1 MRNETLKNLLLTASL
16 ISASALLTA
25 CGDNPK
31 KDSDTP
37 AASDKPS
44 DQSEA
49 ARKAAEEKAAALEA
63 KIQGLEAQQTAA
75 VAAAEKARQDEINA
89 LMAQQE
95 MERSQLVE
103 ASQSKLKATV
113 KEAAPTLQE
122 ALSQGLT
129 EMDKEY
135 ESLLNESTNL
145 LGKIKKE
152 SEDLLKPYILKQS
165 PKNLNEFEAQ
175 AIQRKAHATSL
186 AADVANL
193 SEQSANDIAALN
205 AKIEAAVSK
214 YNSFVEDQG
223 KAFGPALA
231 TLTLPALNEVVSN
244 SIAQLPQYVRNLNLA
259 LEDAKLRRSAD
270 LRGLSYEE
278 NLRHAAATH
287 LGDTLKNSAKW
298 SDEIARKSGIE
309 RLSTF
314 DTALN
319 QFISEKTE
327 ALKSASI
334 SRDAFVDAF
343 IANSN
348 IAKSYTFRYWFDYTA
363 LNVMAPGLAKKVID
377 NLRQVIAGH
386 EMVYIGA
393 KSLPDWMSLFSG
405 EAALSDQITMSLK
418 KRLLQA
424 LRAMPNDYNS
434 FFSDTASLYFET
446 STKNLTY
453 GDAAQ
458 AASLSAGTLGDIS
471 GNISLRQA
479 RTSATGSADLR
490 AFNVNGAAGESIA
503 LGMPLFVQLK
513 GDVSSSKATEA
524 ATGSVAYRLGN
535 TVIGAIQGYANSGDG
550 FGIEGRQFE
559 TSVVASHSFGSFF
572 IEGQLGS
579 VSATDVHSS
588 NWKGMRSQVTLGL
601 DTEFVSPFV
610 QLTHR
615 QLDRSGLDLNQTT
628 GFVGLDMDVAKL
640 KADSYS
646 VDARLTA
653 KVGYGEKAW
662 SVNATDLGT
671 TTGVSSSVEWAS
683 SLNLNSGVK
692 FTTNLG
698 LDTVAGSSAAVN
710 VSLDR

>member
-37 AASDKPS
+37 AVNQEGEKGSLDPKQPDSDLKEEQDELKGANDNLDAAADTLGNTIKEELPPAPLPDAPAPTAPLSDFEKFSAEAGKLLPTEVKDGIVIYKKPASIAEPMIIGLRDLDRNPRGYAK
-44 DQSEA
+44 
-49 ARKAAEEKAAALEA
+49 AEELIAVKEKSLASAQNVYDKRKSELEA
-63 KIQGLEAQQTAA
+63 LRAQQEKVLAA
-75 VAAAEKARQDEINA
+75 FDAVMSNGNTAEKAKARSVYLKVTPYIQEYEVV
-89 LMAQQE
+89 LMQANDVLN
-95 MERSQLVE
+95 R
-103 ASQSKLKATV
+103 AK
-113 KEAAPTLQE
+113 TLI
-122 ALSQGLT
+122 
-129 EMDKEY
+129 DKE
-135 ESLLNESTNL
+135 
-145 LGKIKKE
+145 KKYLADAVNNISSRIDPFVAKFKSSITE
-152 SEDLLKPYILKQS
+152 YFTDFSEHEW
-165 PKNLNEFEAQ
+165 N
-175 AIQRKAHATSL
+175 
-186 AADVANL
+186 ANI
-193 SEQSANDIAALN
+193 D
-205 AKIEAAVSK
+205 KT
-214 YNSFVEDQG
+214 Y
-223 KAFGPALA
+223 
-231 TLTLPALNEVVSN
+231 
-244 SIAQLPQYVRNLNLA
+244 
-259 LEDAKLRRSAD
+259 
-270 LRGLSYEE
+270 
-278 NLRHAAATH
+278 
-287 LGDTLKNSAKW
+287 
-298 SDEIARKSGIE
+298 
-309 RLSTF
+309 
-314 DTALN
+314 
-319 QFISEKTE
+319 ISELFK
-327 ALKSASI
+327 LHLDLMKQGNI
-334 SRDAFVDAF
+334 DKFIDAIYPD
-343 IANSN
+343 
-348 IAKSYTFRYWFDYTA
+348 
-363 LNVMAPGLAKKVID
+363 LAKKVLRKVAIKGKPQTEE
-377 NLRQVIAGH
+377 NLS
-386 EMVYIGA
+386 EYIQS
-393 KSLPDWMSLFSG
+393 SLDLNSDQRKDLETQFKKAIKISLNLEGINIFFKEFMPANDGSV
-405 EAALSDQITMSLK
+405 EAA
-418 KRLLQA
+418 
-424 LRAMPNDYNS
+424 
-434 FFSDTASLYFET
+434 
-446 STKNLTY
+446 
-453 GDAAQ
+453 AAQ
-458 AASLSAGTLGDIS
+458 AAGLSAGTLGDIS